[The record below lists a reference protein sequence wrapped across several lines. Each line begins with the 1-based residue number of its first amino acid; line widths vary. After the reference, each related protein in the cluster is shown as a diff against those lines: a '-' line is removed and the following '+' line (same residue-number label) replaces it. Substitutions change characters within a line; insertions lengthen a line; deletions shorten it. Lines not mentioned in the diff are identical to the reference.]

1 MMAIVQHDAPWIW
14 GFHPKQ
20 FSLIHSWY
28 HNAKP
33 NLMANNAL
41 KYLRIDPE
49 QRAALQ
55 ADWNRPVRWPL
66 GLLLALL
73 LAVIIPA
80 WGSYRRRQ
88 RQPAYRDSH

>member
-20 FSLIHSWY
+20 FSLIHDWY

-41 KYLRIDPE
+41 KYNRIDPE

-66 GLLLALL
+66 GVLFALL
-73 LAVIIPA
+73 LAVIVPA
-80 WGSYRRRQ
+80 WASYRRRQ